1 MQKRLRIAIA
11 LYDINSE
18 IKKKKKRQQL
28 AWFKFPNNFR
38 TVAQFFVKLQYS

>member
-18 IKKKKKRQQL
+18 IKKKKK
-28 AWFKFPNNFR
+28 K
-38 TVAQFFVKLQYS
+38 TTTGMI